1 MDNERLMGNLADVER
16 TSLEKI
22 EVLNGHILQLNER
35 KEQLMQ
41 NQNMASQNLEER
53 LKDKYE
59 VRQDLNQKRTKY
71 TNEVSDKTNA
81 KQALHQSICD
91 LEKVIGDYSV
101 EQRRLKTKQA
111 TLLTQAVELQADLEE
126 MNLLTEEQVQRLQLL
141 KAKVSAK

>member
-71 TNEVSDKTNA
+71 TNEVSDQTNA

>member
-1 MDNERLMGNLADVER
+1 M
-16 TSLEKI
+16 
-22 EVLNGHILQLNER
+22 
-35 KEQLMQ
+35 
-41 NQNMASQNLEER
+41 EER

-71 TNEVSDKTNA
+71 TNEVSDQTNA

-111 TLLTQAVELQADLEE
+111 TLLTQAVEL
-126 MNLLTEEQVQRLQLL
+126 
-141 KAKVSAK
+141 